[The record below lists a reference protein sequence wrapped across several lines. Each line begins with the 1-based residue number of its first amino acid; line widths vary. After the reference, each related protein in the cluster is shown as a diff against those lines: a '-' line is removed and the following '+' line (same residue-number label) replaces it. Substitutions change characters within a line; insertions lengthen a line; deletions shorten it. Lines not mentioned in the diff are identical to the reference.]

1 MNKFVISTDFWLL
14 RISYHIQKPTSYL
27 NSFLRLRRLTIL
39 HLFEDAQVCLTTLTW
54 IDRANLMLLL
64 TSNHTPKF
72 KFILQLVRE
81 ILKLFVQRFL
91 DHNVRPRFSKK
102 FVFFFHWKFEEREYL
117 HIHEK
122 STYGWIKFLS
132 MPQET
137 SFWGCFCTLLT
148 YRDFF
153 FKNWVLSLTSLYDSL
168 ILCKRSEKN
177 WWAFFEVFVANRQGN
192 RQTNRLTEPS

>member
-102 FVFFFHWKFEEREYL
+102 FVCFFFIENLKNGSIFTFMKKVHMGGL
-117 HIHEK
+117 N
-122 STYGWIKFLS
+122 
-132 MPQET
+132 
-137 SFWGCFCTLLT
+137 FCQCLKKPPFGAVFAPSLPIGTFFSKIEFCHLRHFMTL
-148 YRDFF
+148 
-153 FKNWVLSLTSLYDSL
+153 
-168 ILCKRSEKN
+168 
-177 WWAFFEVFVANRQGN
+177 
-192 RQTNRLTEPS
+192 